1 MTQQQKKGPLGPDA
15 EQGKDSAS
23 GVKRQA
29 PASDSLLK
37 EIDTAVKEDT
47 KREQFE
53 KRKKRILERCGCL

>member
-15 EQGKDSAS
+15 DQGKDGA
-23 GVKRQA
+23 GLKRQA
-29 PASDSLLK
+29 PASDTLLK

>member
-15 EQGKDSAS
+15 EQGKDSA
-23 GVKRQA
+23 GLKRQA
-29 PASDSLLK
+29 PASDTLLK
-37 EIDTAVKEDT
+37 ELDTAVKEDT